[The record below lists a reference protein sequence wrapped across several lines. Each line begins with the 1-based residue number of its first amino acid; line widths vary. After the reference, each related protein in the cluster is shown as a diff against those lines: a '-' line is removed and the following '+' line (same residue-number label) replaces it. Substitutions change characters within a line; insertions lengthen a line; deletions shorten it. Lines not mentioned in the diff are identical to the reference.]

1 MNTWKIGS
9 RWGTNGPSVLYM
21 FLNYGCLFFDKN
33 DWEINNI
40 HVAKRGDLVLVCDG
54 ATPVAVA
61 EMLSPFTVHHENNQG
76 IKLCNYDL
84 DVVTGGGET
93 LVICKAHLI
102 LFEDDNEK
110 NWEDW
115 HPDIQKRFCS
125 YNHNPQ
131 KLKDAWDILSKREA
145 NGQFSIKS
153 SVHTLAST
161 GKAPLLSD
169 NIFYRIP
176 VYQRPYSWGE
186 DELRRV
192 FEDLKIAYSQNDSE
206 PVFMGTTQFSNGIK
220 LSLNNQSPQV
230 FFDVIDG
237 QQRLTSFMLL
247 TCMLEQISGG
257 ESTPHKEKNLITH
270 VNRGS
275 AQKDLEDFWSYLRQA
290 QYHDWKQY
298 KQYWNKGTES
308 INPYLRNASLICN
321 LLEEYFLSSDEDD
334 ESQEAIDVVNT
345 AKQLYAYMKDSLL
358 FVVIE
363 TRAGLSKTLKIFNS
377 INTAGLDLGVH
388 DLFKLRLYEHRKNV
402 GDGESVFER
411 ISGIYEQVDEHNR
424 QMGNKW
430 WGYTHMWT
438 VLEIYQRFLVVKHDM
453 PRELYDVSM
462 TRFFDRLFET
472 ILGTRK
478 WEEFA
483 DYQNIQLDL
492 ADLERIVESLKT
504 WSWEYITNEKL
515 RIIHRFI
522 TQDSRYGNVWNYTVL
537 ALCRDAIKK
546 EEIEDFH
553 ESLFKLL
560 VPPSLCYAKRVYEM
574 NSALLDALRS
584 INSSKS
590 GVQELHTL
598 IKSGGLK
605 GKADEQFNKA
615 CGNELTAKTKWKNLV
630 CRLVEYLQSGGKQT
644 EEMLFNTSIDI
655 EHIQCYT
662 DKEDPIEIWE
672 TWKDELNKMGNLVIL
687 ESNLNR
693 SIGNDH
699 CKKKEAYSQSSFCS
713 VKALVEQVENWKLSD
728 AETRRKELQKELW
741 KYLSNNS

>member
-1 MNTWKIGS
+1 
-9 RWGTNGPSVLYM
+9 
-21 FLNYGCLFFDKN
+21 
-33 DWEINNI
+33 
-40 HVAKRGDLVLVCDG
+40 
-54 ATPVAVA
+54 
-61 EMLSPFTVHHENNQG
+61 MLSPFTVLSEDNQG
-76 IKLCNYDL
+76 IKLCNYDS
-84 DVVTGGGET
+84 DVVTSGGET

-131 KLKDAWDILSKREA
+131 KLKDTWDILSKREA

-153 SVHTLAST
+153 SVHTLACT
-161 GKAPLLSD
+161 EKAPLLSD

-192 FEDLKIAYSQNDSE
+192 FEDLKIAYSQRDPE
-206 PVFMGTTQFSNGIK
+206 PVFMGTMQFSNGIK
-220 LSLNNQSPQV
+220 LSLNNQSPQI

-275 AQKDLEDFWSYLRQA
+275 AQKDLEEFWSYLSQA

-298 KQYWNKGTES
+298 KQYWSEKTES

-321 LLEEYFLSSDEDD
+321 LLEEHFLSSEEDD
-334 ESQEAIDVVNT
+334 ENQEAIDVVKT

-388 DLFKLRLYEHRKNV
+388 DLFKLRLYEHCKNV
-402 GDGESVFER
+402 GDGESVFDR
-411 ISGIYEQVDEHNR
+411 ISGIYEQVDELNR
-424 QMGNKW
+424 QMGDQGRW
-430 WGYTHMWT
+430 YLQMWT
-438 VLEIYQRFLVVKHDM
+438 VLEVYQRFLVVKHDM
-453 PRELYDVSM
+453 PRGLYEVPM

-483 DYQNIQLDL
+483 NYQNIQLDI
-492 ADLERIVESLKT
+492 ADLEKIVECLKV
-504 WSWEYITNEKL
+504 WVREYNINEKL
-515 RIIHRFI
+515 RIIHKFI
-522 TQDSRYGNVWNYTVL
+522 IRDTRYWNVWNYTVL
-537 ALCRDAIKK
+537 ALCFGAIKK
-546 EEIEDFH
+546 EEMVEFH
-553 ESLFKLL
+553 EALFKLL
-560 VPPSLCYAKRVYEM
+560 VAPSLVAAKKLSAAI
-574 NSALLDALRS
+574 SALVGILKSLTS
-584 INSSKS
+584 PIN
-590 GVQELHTL
+590 GVQKLHS
-598 IKSGGLK
+598 IIDKGGLIWDTK
-605 GKADEQFNKA
+605 EQAGNGFNEVCQK
-615 CGNELTAKTKWKNLV
+615 ELTSKPKWKNLV
-630 CRLVEYLQSGGKQT
+630 CRLVEYLQSDKKQT
-644 EEMLFNTSIDI
+644 EEQLFSWIDI

-662 DKEDPIEIWE
+662 DQSDRDKVWNEWGE
-672 TWKDELNKMGNLVIL
+672 ELNKMGNLVIL
-687 ESNLNR
+687 EGSLNR
-693 SIGNDH
+693 SIGNNH
-699 CKKKEAYSQSSFCS
+699 SKKKAAYSQSAFYSA
-713 VKALVEQVENWKLSD
+713 KQLVEKVDNWKLCD
-728 AETRRKELQKELW
+728 AVARREELQERLW
-741 KYLSNNS
+741 NYLSNNS